1 MSDSIRQELD
11 RRHLLTSESTRPR
24 MAKADL
30 RKAEADE
37 WKANVGRAIQRAYLL
52 CGWTLKEFA
61 DKVKRDER
69 QLARWISGEER
80 PQLDTLFAV
89 VALRQALIIALAELA
104 GAGVEVE
111 TTVRVIRRKE
121 VA

>member
-1 MSDSIRQELD
+1 MATNLGAQASDS
-11 RRHLLTSESTRPR
+11 LLLRSEMRPR

-30 RKAEADE
+30 RKAEAGE

-61 DKVKRDER
+61 DQVKRDER
-69 QLARWISGEER
+69 QLARWISGAER
-80 PQLDTLFAV
+80 PQFDTLFAV

-111 TTVRVIRRKE
+111 TTVRVVRRRE